1 MCAVTMWIQ
10 KEIILPAVPRG
21 FYLITEQVVRQMP
34 ELKNCRV
41 GLLHL
46 QLMHTSASISLN
58 ENADPDVR
66 ADLAAFLDRLVPDG
80 AAYFRHTLEGPDDM
94 SAHIKSSILGTSLML
109 PVTDGNLKLGLWQGI
124 YLGEHRDN
132 AGGRRL
138 VVTLQGSF

>member
-1 MCAVTMWIQ
+1 MWIQ
-10 KEIILPAVPRG
+10 KEITLPAVKRG
-21 FYLITEQVVRQMP
+21 FYLVTEHIVRQLP
-34 ELKNCRV
+34 ELNNCRV

-66 ADLAAFLDRLVPDG
+66 ADLAAFLDRLAPDG

-94 SAHIKSSILGTSLML
+94 SAHIKSSILGTSLMIA
-109 PVTDGNLKLGLWQGI
+109 VTDGALKLGTWQGV

-132 AGGRRL
+132 AGSRRL